1 MCSVNFSNYD
11 FMSIFMLPPLKIE
24 YNWNFG
30 LHGFQ
35 KVKEENKLCSMK
47 IKTLN
52 ENKEMYILFVK
63 SFIPLKS
70 R

>member
-1 MCSVNFSNYD
+1 MI
-11 FMSIFMLPPLKIE
+11 FMSILMLPPLRIE
-24 YNWNFG
+24 YDCNFS

-35 KVKEENKLCSMK
+35 KVKKENKLCSMK
-47 IKTLN
+47 IKTLK
-52 ENKEMYILFVK
+52 ENRKYLFIK

>member
-1 MCSVNFSNYD
+1 MCSVSFSNYD
-11 FMSIFMLPPLKIE
+11 FMSILMLPPLRIE
-24 YNWNFG
+24 YDCNFS

-35 KVKEENKLCSMK
+35 KVKKENKLCSMK
-47 IKTLN
+47 IKTLK
-52 ENKEMYILFVK
+52 ENKKIHLLFAK